1 MPENNDQEK
10 DEKILVSLRLS
21 VKVVSYFKEMSVK
34 TGIPYQTLIN
44 LFLCDCV
51 EERKQIGIV
60 NNQF

>member
-34 TGIPYQTLIN
+34 TGIPYQSLIN
-44 LFLCDCV
+44 LYLV
-51 EERKQIGIV
+51 ECMREGKQLRFSDRKE
-60 NNQF
+60 